1 MPNKPDSSSFSP
13 IARIYD
19 ATVLKYPLI
28 VLLLTVILTGFFA
41 YYSRDFRLD
50 ASSDAIVLESDPDLR
65 YYDDTRD
72 LFGSDDYIIITVT
85 PPDGLSL
92 MDDEVLTPLKA
103 MVAEFEALDDVKSV
117 TSILN
122 VPLFHSPDIPLMK
135 LLGSFLVGDPAYRT
149 LEEDAERDKVLAE
162 LTTSPLYSNY
172 LIAKDG
178 TTTAVQV
185 TYNDHPEEF
194 RELLAKRTALKDKR
208 RTEAGLT
215 SEEKSDLAK
224 IETEYKPMYEDL
236 IAQNSESIVA
246 TREIVARYGHMG
258 DLHIGG
264 VPMIMADI
272 ISYVEQDMRTFG
284 VSIIILVLIVLTL
297 LFRNVRWVILPT
309 LVCILTVLFM
319 FGYLGFTRWNATIVT
334 SNFPSLLF
342 VIALADVLHVVVHYR
357 ELHSRN
363 PKTSKRELILQSA
376 RDVAVPC
383 FYTSVTTIVG
393 FGSLIVSGIRPV
405 MDFGIMMAIGVG
417 LAYTIC
423 FVFFPAALMLFPK
436 GDPPPQKLGELKDSP
451 LMFFARFSE
460 KNRILIYVVS
470 IAVFLIGLI
479 GAQRILVENRFID
492 YFAKDTPIYQGMTVI
507 DRELGGTTPLEVVL
521 VADEDGYWI
530 KQENLD
536 KLAEIHTWLADLP
549 QTGKAISPHTLI
561 QMLEKTYEGKPIPL
575 PLLIRI
581 LDGLPDDIS
590 QTVVSPYLTEDRRQV
605 RISMRAKESDT
616 SLNRKDLI
624 ATIDEYFATDPVFD
638 GIEPHVTGI
647 FVLYNNL
654 LQSLFT
660 SQIKSIATVFFIIWL
675 MFVGLFRSI
684 RIATIAIIPNILPVT
699 LILGILGWTGTPLD
713 LMTIMTAAI
722 TLGIAVDFAIHY
734 IHRFKH
740 EFADNGSYTESMYRT
755 HNSIGRAMFFTTICI
770 IAGFS
775 LLTMSNFIPSIYF
788 GIFTSLAITVAFLA
802 SVTLL
807 PLLLIAWKPLGPE
820 GNGTA
825 TD

>member
-1 MPNKPDSSSFSP
+1 MSDVSNTDLSP
-13 IARIYD
+13 IARLYNN
-19 ATVLKYPLI
+19 TVMRFPI
-28 VLLLTVILTGFFA
+28 PVLLVVAAATAFLGYHAQF
-41 YYSRDFRLD
+41 FRLD
-50 ASSDAIVLESDPDLR
+50 ASSDAIVLENDEDLI
-65 YYDDTRD
+65 YYDETRD

-85 PPDGLSL
+85 PPEGVSL
-92 MDDEVLTPLKA
+92 IDEKLLTRLKE
-103 MVAEFEALDDVKSV
+103 MVAEFEAMDDVQSV

-122 VPLFHSPDIPLMK
+122 VPLFHSPHAPLAAVVAK
-135 LLGSFLVGDPAYRT
+135 FITNQRAYRT
-149 LEEDAERDKVLAE
+149 LEEDAEIDKVLEE

-178 TTTAVQV
+178 ATTAVQV
-185 TYNDHPEEF
+185 TYKDHPEEF
-194 RELLAKRTALKDKR
+194 KNILAKRKALKNKKR
-208 RTEAGLT
+208 SDEGLT
-215 SEEKSDLAK
+215 SDEKAELARV
-224 IETEYKPMYEDL
+224 EAEYKPMYEAI
-236 IAQNSESIVA
+236 IAQNSESIDA
-246 TREIVARYGHMG
+246 TREIVSRYGDMG
-258 DLHIGG
+258 ELHIGG

-272 ISYVEQDMRTFG
+272 ISYVEDDMRTFG
-284 VSIIILVLIVLTL
+284 LNIILLVLVVLTL
-297 LFRNVRWVILPT
+297 IFRKVQWIILPT
-309 LVCILTVLFM
+309 LVCVLTVLFM
-319 FGYLGFTRWNATIVT
+319 FGYLGFVHWNATIVT

-363 PKTSKRELILQSA
+363 PETPKRDLILQAS

-405 MDFGIMMAIGVG
+405 MDFGIMMAMGVG

-423 FVFFPAALMLFPK
+423 FIFFPAALMLFPK
-436 GDPPPQKLGELKDSP
+436 GEAPPKKLGELKDSP

-460 KNRILIYVVS
+460 KHRITIYIAS
-470 IAVFLIGLI
+470 SAVFIIGLI
-479 GAQRILVENRFID
+479 GTQRILVENRFID
-492 YFAKDTPIYQGMTVI
+492 YFAEDTPIYKGMTVI

-521 VADEDGYWI
+521 VGDEDNFWL

-549 QTGKAISPHTLI
+549 ETGKAISPHTLI
-561 QMLEKTYEGKPIPL
+561 QMLEKIDGKPVSL
-575 PLLIRI
+575 PLLNNI
-581 LDGLPDDIS
+581 LARLPEDIEA
-590 QTVVSPYLTEDRRQV
+590 TVVSPYLTPDRRQV
-605 RISMRAKESDT
+605 RISMRAQETDK
-616 SLNRKDLI
+616 SLNRKNLM
-624 ATIDEYFATDPVFD
+624 ANIDEYFKTDPVFD

-654 LQSLFT
+654 LQSLFE

-675 MFVGLFRSI
+675 MFLGLFRSI
-684 RIATIAIIPNILPVT
+684 RIATIAIIPNVLPVT
-699 LILGILGWTGTPLD
+699 LVLGILGWSGIPLD

-734 IHRFKH
+734 IHRYKH
-740 EFADNGSYTESMYRT
+740 EFKEHKNYTTAMYRT

-770 IAGFS
+770 ISGFS

-820 GNGTA
+820 T
-825 TD
+825 TSS